1 MAKLKVKGTVL
12 EAAIASTTYAAIAQ
26 VTSFNVSGIE
36 TETYDSRTLD
46 GTAGV
51 EYDSTGYV
59 EGGSV
64 TFDLLY
70 DPALAG
76 HQDLTDLAVAA
87 HLTTAGA
94 QRDVNYKIKFAN
106 TASTELTFVGAGIGV
121 DITGEMSDGLRA
133 SVTIKCDGC
142 PVLPS

>member
-1 MAKLKVKGTVL
+1 MAKLKVKGTVI
-12 EAAIASTTYAAIAQ
+12 EQATGTTYAAIAQ

-51 EYDSTGYV
+51 EYDPTGFV

-76 HQDLTDLAVAA
+76 HQAITDLAVAA
-87 HLTTAGA
+87 HLTTTGA
-94 QRDVNYKIKFAN
+94 PNDVNWKIKFAN
-106 TASTELTFVGAGIGV
+106 TSSTELTFVGAGIGV
-121 DITGEMSDGLRA
+121 DITGEISDGLR
-133 SVTIKCDGC
+133 SSITIKCDGC

>member
-1 MAKLKVKGTVL
+1 MAKLKVKGTVI
-12 EAAIASTTYAAIAQ
+12 EQASGTSYTAVAQ
-26 VTSFNVSGIE
+26 VTGFSISGIE

-51 EYDSTGYV
+51 EYDPTGYV

-76 HQDLTDLAVAA
+76 HQAITDLAVAA
-87 HLTTAGA
+87 HLTTNGLPN
-94 QRDVNYKIKFAN
+94 DVNWKVKFAN
-106 TASTELTFVGAGIGV
+106 TASTELTFVSSGISV
-121 DITGEMSDGLRA
+121 DITGDATDGLR
-133 SVTIKCDGC
+133 SSITLKCDGC
-142 PVLPS
+142 PVLPT